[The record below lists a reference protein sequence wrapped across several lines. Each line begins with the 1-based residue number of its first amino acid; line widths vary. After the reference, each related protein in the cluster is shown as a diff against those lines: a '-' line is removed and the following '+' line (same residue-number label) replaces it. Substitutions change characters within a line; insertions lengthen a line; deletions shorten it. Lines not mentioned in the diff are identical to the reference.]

1 MSRALSV
8 VRSIALSR
16 YPTTVVSAGGLEIYL
31 NSCRVLVKDFADFAK
46 SMTERIRKAAYD
58 RFRQLGRPIQYLD
71 EPSLSKEDVARA
83 LAKKH
88 GITTG
93 PICLLACVEPCL
105 SFQLRGD
112 RQAKQLHLVLER
124 SKCTHLYHYFQ
135 HPVFGQ
141 LHVRVQTWFPFS
153 VDVCLNGRQWLA
165 HQMDQAGIAYRQ
177 RDNCFVWIQDCAK
190 ARQLLEQQLRTNWAK
205 LLDRLLKL
213 AHPLYRQITGL
224 MQGLHYYW
232 SASESEYATN
242 ILFDHPQNLQP
253 IYQKFIGQALTSLVS
268 LK

>member
-112 RQAKQLHLVLER
+112 RQAKQCQPLSLHAA
-124 SKCTHLYHYFQ
+124 
-135 HPVFGQ
+135 
-141 LHVRVQTWFPFS
+141 VQSGHRIS
-153 VDVCLNGRQWLA
+153 VMVCLSSVLKQRRLCRQA
-165 HQMDQAGIAYRQ
+165 AVSTDQ
-177 RDNCFVWIQDCAK
+177 N
-190 ARQLLEQQLRTNWAK
+190 
-205 LLDRLLKL
+205 
-213 AHPLYRQITGL
+213 
-224 MQGLHYYW
+224 QG
-232 SASESEYATN
+232 T
-242 ILFDHPQNLQP
+242 
-253 IYQKFIGQALTSLVS
+253 
-268 LK
+268 

>member
-93 PICLLACVEPCL
+93 PICLLACV
-105 SFQLRGD
+105 
-112 RQAKQLHLVLER
+112 
-124 SKCTHLYHYFQ
+124 
-135 HPVFGQ
+135 
-141 LHVRVQTWFPFS
+141 
-153 VDVCLNGRQWLA
+153 
-165 HQMDQAGIAYRQ
+165 
-177 RDNCFVWIQDCAK
+177 
-190 ARQLLEQQLRTNWAK
+190 
-205 LLDRLLKL
+205 
-213 AHPLYRQITGL
+213 
-224 MQGLHYYW
+224 
-232 SASESEYATN
+232 
-242 ILFDHPQNLQP
+242 
-253 IYQKFIGQALTSLVS
+253 
-268 LK
+268 